1 MDRMANLLDEP
12 CSIGMFSSNCPLS
25 ILSCPRTFLLDF
37 QQSQLV
43 SFLPSLFSITRVIQ
57 RWLLT
62 FCLTQKFGLQSP
74 LIKSASD
81 VGYWGKW
88 WERCSLDLMPD
99 SSLKEVC
106 GAFGC
111 ALTHPHRPNF
121 SFYSPFFP
129 SFQNFKQKSQ
139 VCFVPLWKNKCVTI
153 IWVNTGNIS
162 FDFTLFFL
170 FLGFPSWG
178 RAWWRG
184 MLPRIPVIQRSLP
197 VAVFLYSCICCF
209 S

>member
-1 MDRMANLLDEP
+1 
-12 CSIGMFSSNCPLS
+12 MFNWHVFFQLSS
-25 ILSCPRTFLLDF
+25 FH
-37 QQSQLV
+37 SQLPKNLPPGFPGV
-43 SFLPSLFSITRVIQ
+43 SAR
-57 RWLLT
+57 LLLTFPLLHYTCHPEVAST
-62 FCLTQKFGLQSP
+62 FCLTQKFGFQSP

-139 VCFVPLWKNKCVTI
+139 VCFVPLWKNKCVII